1 MNDPSLVCVASQR
14 KRTRDGTGGQPE
26 GSIDLI
32 KQRCVRMG
40 SLTVRYT
47 RIAAHL
53 VGISAAVCRREA
65 RRLRGAGRTSESV
78 AVTSARA
85 EDLPERASGI
95 RKLLLD
101 EEAQG
106 ASPEILALMAA
117 AIRGADV
124 VIAGPLTDDDYKI
137 RGVLPHLADL
147 ASQAHRVL
155 RPPAPL
161 IGHVSFGQLAR
172 QFQYIQMS
180 HQDAR
185 RLAAGA
191 IDMGV
196 LAQVLRKRCA
206 ESGEFAITR
215 FGGHGLLW
223 ADNAEW
229 EIDPIVDGDA
239 DEVLAADAFCTAW
252 VVARRFQRA
261 GIPQALAS
269 ARNAAA
275 RAIAAGRSPRAGGS
289 T

>member
-14 KRTRDGTGGQPE
+14 KRSRNGAGDQPE

-32 KQRCVRMG
+32 KERSVRMG
-40 SLTVRYT
+40 SLTLRYT

-65 RRLRGAGRTSESV
+65 RRLRGGGRTSESV

-85 EDLPERASGI
+85 EDLPERPSGI

-106 ASPEILALMAA
+106 ASPEILARMAA

-137 RGVLPHLADL
+137 RGLLPHLADM
-147 ASQAHRVL
+147 ASHAYRVL
-155 RPPAPL
+155 RRPASL
-161 IGHVSFGQLAR
+161 AGHVGFGQLAR
-172 QFQYIQMS
+172 QFQYIQIS

-191 IDMGV
+191 IDIGV

-206 ESGEFAITR
+206 EGGEFAITR

-223 ADNAEW
+223 ADNTEW
-229 EIDPIVDGDA
+229 EIEPITEGDA

-269 ARNAAA
+269 ARKAATKA
-275 RAIAAGRSPRAGGS
+275 TAAGRSPRAGGS

>member
-1 MNDPSLVCVASQR
+1 MSDPSLVCIASQR
-14 KRTRDGTGGQPE
+14 KRTRSGAGDSPE
-26 GSIDLI
+26 GSSDLI
-32 KQRCVRMG
+32 KERSFRMG

-78 AVTSARA
+78 GVTSSRA
-85 EDLPERASGI
+85 EDLPERPSGI
-95 RKLLLD
+95 RILLLD

-106 ASPEILALMAA
+106 ASPEILARMAA

-124 VIAGPLTDDDYKI
+124 VIAGPLTDDDHGI
-137 RGVLPHLADL
+137 RGLLPHLADL
-147 ASQAHRVL
+147 ASHAYRVL

-180 HQDAR
+180 HRDAR

-206 ESGEFAITR
+206 EGTEFAITR

-223 ADNAEW
+223 ADNTEW
-229 EIDPIVDGDA
+229 EIDPIVDDDA
-239 DEVLAADAFCTAW
+239 DEELAADAFCTAW
-252 VVARRFQRA
+252 VVSRRFQRA

-269 ARNAAA
+269 ARDAAA
-275 RAIAAGRSPRAGGS
+275 RAMAVGRSPRAGGS
-289 T
+289 A